1 MAEVEQDR
9 IRQIVEQ
16 VVRNLREEGAIT
28 PEEITPAAKGLGNG
42 IFEDVDSAIDAA
54 EEAQKQLVELDLEKR
69 KEIINAIRQAALK
82 NARMFS
88 EMAVEETKIG
98 RVEHKVMKD
107 EGAANFS
114 PGVEDLFSD
123 AVTGSNGLLLIEGA
137 PYGVINSITPITNPT
152 STVINH
158 GIIMIA
164 AGNSIVYSPHP
175 GAKESTQKAMTIINE
190 AIVEAGGPA
199 NLQTCVAEP
208 TLRTAKQIMEHP
220 KIPMVVATGGGS
232 VVRVA
237 MSTGKKAIAAG
248 PGNPPVIVDETADI
262 PKAGRD
268 IIAGSSFDNNILC
281 IGEKE
286 VFVLEEVANS
296 LMDELEKNGGQFVSN
311 VELKKIEELLVQNGG
326 MNRDY
331 VGKDASVILE
341 DAGIRPREGVLM
353 ILMETSADHIF
364 VTEEFLMPIL
374 PIVRVKTFDGAVQL
388 AVKSEGGNGHTAII
402 HSKNIDNITK
412 YAKAIGTTV
421 FVANAPSY
429 ACEGLEGEGF
439 LAMTIAGPTGEG
451 FTRPRHFTRERRTTF
466 ASSASVYSL

>member
-1 MAEVEQDR
+1 MLAEMAMAE
-9 IRQIVEQ
+9 
-16 VVRNLREEGAIT
+16 
-28 PEEITPAAKGLGNG
+28 
-42 IFEDVDSAIDAA
+42 
-54 EEAQKQLVELDLEKR
+54 
-69 KEIINAIRQAALK
+69 
-82 NARMFS
+82 
-88 EMAVEETKIG
+88 TKMG
-98 RVEHKVMKD
+98 RLEHKVMKN
-107 EGAANFS
+107 EGAANLS
-114 PGVEDLFSD
+114 PGVEDLCSD
-123 AVTGSNGLLLIEGA
+123 AVTGSNGLLLIEGT

-164 AGNSIVYSPHP
+164 AGNAIVYSPHP
-175 GAKESTQKAMTIINE
+175 GAKECTQKTITLINE

-208 TLRTAKQIMEHP
+208 SLRTAKQIMEHP

-232 VVRVA
+232 VVRAA

-281 IGEKE
+281 IGEKTI
-286 VFVLEEVANS
+286 FVLEEVANN
-296 LMDELEKNGGQFVSN
+296 LMDELEKNGGQFLSN
-311 VELKKIEELLVQNGG
+311 VELKKIEELVIQDGG
-326 MNRDY
+326 MNKDCI
-331 VGKDASVILE
+331 GKDASVILE
-341 DAGIRPREGVLM
+341 DAGIRPKDGVLM
-353 ILMETSADHIF
+353 ILMQTPADHIF

-374 PIVRVKTFDGAVQL
+374 PIVRVKTFDGAVEL
-388 AVKSEGGNGHTAII
+388 AVKTESGYGHTAII

-421 FVANAPSY
+421 FVVNAPSY

>member
-28 PEEITPAAKGLGNG
+28 PEVAPTAGGMGNG
-42 IFEDVDSAIDAA
+42 IFEDVDSTINAA
-54 EEAQKQLVELDLEKR
+54 EEAQKRLVELDLEKR
-69 KEIINAIRQAALK
+69 RDIIAAIRQVSLE
-82 NARMFS
+82 NAQMLA
-88 EMAVEETKIG
+88 EMAMEETKMG
-98 RVEHKVMKD
+98 RLEHKVMKN
-107 EGAANFS
+107 EGAANLS
-114 PGVEDLFSD
+114 PGVEDLSPD

-158 GIIMIA
+158 AIIMIA
-164 AGNSIVYSPHP
+164 AGNAIVYSPHP
-175 GAKESTQKAMTIINE
+175 GAKECTQKTMALINE

-199 NLQTCVAEP
+199 NLQTCLAEP

-220 KIPMVVATGGGS
+220 KIQMVVATGGGS
-232 VVRVA
+232 VVRAA

-262 PKAGRD
+262 KKAGRD

-281 IGEKE
+281 IGEKA

-296 LMDELEKNGGQFVSN
+296 LMDELEKNGGQFVNN
-311 VELKKIEELLVQNGG
+311 VELKKIENLLVKDGG
-326 MNRDY
+326 MNREY
-331 VGKDASVILE
+331 VGKDASDILA
-341 DAGIRPREGVLM
+341 DAGIRAKQDVLM
-353 ILMETSADHIF
+353 ILAETPADHIF
-364 VTEEFLMPIL
+364 VIEEFLMPIL

-388 AVKSEGGNGHTAII
+388 AVRTEGGNGHTAII

-421 FVANAPSY
+421 FVVNAPSY
-429 ACEGLEGEGF
+429 ASEGLEGEGF

-451 FTRPRHFTRERRTTF
+451 FTRPVHFTRERRTTF
-466 ASSASVYSL
+466 A